1 MNVLQDFLAK
11 KATEEEEVF
20 KMVQEALDGQGITLY
35 KSFYFN
41 IHVIKHYNY
50 QYLFITQYILQ

>member
-35 KSFYFN
+35 
-41 IHVIKHYNY
+41 
-50 QYLFITQYILQ
+50 